1 LAFEQAEIQ
10 TKYQGYIDKEIA
22 LADKMKRL
30 DTVKIPKAYD
40 YSCLASLSHE
50 AKEKL
55 TAIQPTNL
63 AQASRISGIN
73 PSDIAVLLVQLCR

>member
-1 LAFEQAEIQ
+1 M
-10 TKYQGYIDKEIA
+10 
-22 LADKMKRL
+22 ADKMKRL

-63 AQASRISGIN
+63 AQAFELVEIN
-73 PSDIAVLLVQLCR
+73 PSDIAALLVQLSDRFHVEQLKHNRPRDTDP